1 MYIPQF
7 IKKRLKQREMLRFY
21 RQFINVGDL
30 CFDIGANSGERTD
43 VFLKLNAKVICVE
56 PQSKC
61 VNFLK
66 EKYTNN
72 ANVKLVHAALGSKEG
87 EAELMLCE
95 ETDECSTLSTDF
107 VRTYTGVS
115 NFHWN
120 KKEKVRVFTLDSL
133 CASYGMPKLC
143 KIDVEGYESEVFKGM
158 TNGIEVICFE
168 FNYPLIAD
176 TIKCLETLSLI
187 GNYECNFIEYERMDL
202 MLEKWMEI
210 KEFTKN
216 IKELIKSNALTGEI
230 VVRLT

>member
-7 IKKRLKQREMLRFY
+7 IKKRLKQKEMLRFY
-21 RQFINVGDL
+21 KQFIKAGDL

-43 VFLKLNAKVICVE
+43 VFLKLSANVICLE

-61 VNFLK
+61 LNVLK
-66 EKYTNN
+66 EKYKYN
-72 ANVKLVHAALGSKEG
+72 ANVTLVNAALGSKEG
-87 EAELMLCE
+87 EAELMLCD

-120 KKEKVRVFTLDSL
+120 KKEKVNVLTLDSL

-143 KIDVEGYESEVFKGM
+143 KVDVEGYESEVFKGM
-158 TNGIEVICFE
+158 TKGIEIICFE
-168 FNYPLIAD
+168 FNYPLITD
-176 TIKCLETLSLI
+176 TIRCLEILTLI

-202 MLEKWMEI
+202 ILNKWMGI
-210 KEFTKN
+210 KEFKER
-216 IKELIKSNALTGEI
+216 IKELIKPNVLTGEI
-230 VVRLT
+230 IVRRT